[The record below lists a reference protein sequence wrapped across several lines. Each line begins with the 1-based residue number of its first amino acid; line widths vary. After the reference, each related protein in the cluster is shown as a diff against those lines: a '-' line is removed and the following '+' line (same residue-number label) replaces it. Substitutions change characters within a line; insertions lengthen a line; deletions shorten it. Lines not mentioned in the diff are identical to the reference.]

1 MPIQN
6 PKSEIHN
13 RKKLIEVALPL
24 EKINVA
30 SAREKSIRH
39 GHPSTLHL
47 WWARR
52 PLAAA
57 RAVIFA
63 QMVDD
68 PSEYVAE
75 LRRDPVAYVQAQ
87 RTLTEQ
93 MVAWTIRR
101 RSFEAVPV
109 AGERAVLDPGE
120 APTLEECLADNERQR
135 LFRLIEQL
143 VLWENTTNEDIL
155 QQARDEIWRSWR
167 RTCADNHDHPRAA
180 ELFNPEKLPAFHDPF
195 AGGGAL
201 PLEAQRL
208 GLESYASDLNPVA
221 VLINKAMIEIPPKF
235 AGRPPVNPDLRFEI
249 FDLRLEDKKSQISNP
264 KSQITWK
271 GAAGLAADVRYY
283 GQWMR
288 DEAEKRIGY
297 LYPKIEITAEGAAGR
312 RDLQPLIGQKLTVI
326 AWLWARTVNSP
337 NPAFAHVAV
346 PLASTFMLSTKP
358 GKETYVE
365 PVIDGDSYR
374 FTVKVGKPKDA
385 EAAKNGTKLSRG
397 ANFRCLLSDTPIA
410 GDYIK
415 AEGVAGRM
423 GARLMA
429 IVAKGERGRIYLAP
443 TPEHEAIAKQAQPEW
458 VPETPLPDDPRNFW
472 TVHYGLTTFGDLFTP
487 RQLVALNTFADLV
500 QEARERVKRDML
512 FTAEDAEERREAGD
526 LPLPLR
532 SSAAS
537 AVDHDLPLAAEGD
550 AFFTAEGAEER
561 GDLIFTAEDAEER
574 REAGHLPLPLRSSA
588 ASAVDHDPPL
598 AAGGTGATAYA
609 DAVAVYLAFAIS
621 RSADRGSNICSW
633 DNSPKMEALRNTF
646 GRQAIPM
653 VWDFAEGNP
662 LSESSGNWMNNVEW
676 GAKTVACLPAHLTS
690 DARQV
695 DATNQTISKDKIV
708 STDPPYCLAS
718 GTLIMTSLG
727 YAPIEQIRVGDQVL
741 THHGR
746 FARVTQ
752 TYQRPYQGMLQQI
765 KVAHTSQPLLITD
778 EHPIY
783 AVQTGACRVGY
794 AAACHLSCAWM
805 RQNNGCSARV
815 ADQYQLAWVE
825 SAKVKPT
832 DLVFTPVLQPD
843 LPIEQIELQDWLP
856 AEQYLFIDT
865 QLHYHKATPRSLASR
880 EQVLT
885 APRRYTTNTTIA
897 ITPEL
902 GRLLGYFVADGY
914 AQVSHDGGAIHF
926 TFHTNETDFHADVTN
941 LMEHCFELKAGK
953 TTDNA
958 YQYNH
963 SVRLNF
969 YSKPIATLLR
979 TWCYTADGHK
989 CLPDWLLHLDDH
1001 VIKAFLR
1008 GYWFG
1013 DGSCSVKEAIASS
1026 NSPAL
1031 IGQLRL
1037 LLQRIGI
1044 MARLHIRQIKPTLIN
1059 RKMAVPRGLQYTLH
1073 ITGTALT
1080 RLIDQLDLPIPNHQ
1094 PSYHREQHGAW
1105 WAGGYLL
1112 PIRKIELVAYSGMV
1126 YNLETEDHSYVTAAG
1141 CVHNC
1146 DNISYA
1152 DLSDFFYVWL
1162 RRTLRTIFPDLFS
1175 TLAVPKAEELIANPY
1190 RQGGKE
1196 SSEAFFYNGM
1206 ALAMRNLSHQTHP
1219 AFPITIYYAY
1229 KQQETNASEGTSST
1243 GWDGFLTSVIESGFA
1258 ISGTWPIRTELSN
1271 RMIGSGTNAL
1281 ASSIVLV
1288 CRPRPLN
1295 APTVTRRD
1303 FLAALKDE
1311 LPVALA
1317 NMQRGNI
1324 APVDLA
1330 QASIGPGMGVFTR
1343 YGKVIDATGKA
1354 LTVREALT
1362 LINQSLDEVLAEQEG
1377 DFDADTRW
1385 ALAWFEQYGFA
1396 EGEYG
1401 VAETLSKAKNTSV
1414 AGMVNAGLLAAGSG
1428 KVRLLRP
1435 DELPADWN
1443 PATDARLT
1451 VWEMVHQLVRALS
1464 VGDQA
1469 SEAAAGTLLAQ
1480 LGGQADVARELAY
1493 RLYALCERK
1502 KRAAEALAYNG
1513 LVQSWPEMLTLAQA
1527 QRRDV
1532 PVQLGF

>member
-1 MPIQN
+1 MIT
-6 PKSEIHN
+6 

-24 EKINVA
+24 EKINLA

-87 RTLTEQ
+87 RTLMEQ
-93 MVAWTIRR
+93 MAAWTIRR
-101 RSFEAVPV
+101 RSFEATPV
-109 AGERAVLDPGE
+109 AGERAVRDPGQ

-155 QQARDEIWRSWR
+155 QQARDEIGKSWR

-235 AGRPPVNPDLRFEI
+235 SGRPPVNPDLRFEI
-249 FDLRLEDKKSQISNP
+249 FDVRLEGKQSKIQNP

-288 DEAEKRIGY
+288 DEAEKRIGH
-297 LYPKIEITAEGAAGR
+297 LYPKVQAVRNPDGSYRHATQEEIQNPKSQIEN
-312 RDLQPLIGQKLTVI
+312 LTVI

-365 PVIDGDSYR
+365 PVIEGDSYR

-397 ANFRCLLSDTPIA
+397 ANFRCLLSETPIA

-429 IVAKGERGRIYLAP
+429 IVAEGERGRIYLAP
-443 TPEHEAIAKQAQPEW
+443 TLEHEAIAKQAQPEW
-458 VPETPLPDDPRNFW
+458 VPETPIAPDKRSMFTPL
-472 TVHYGLTTFGDLFTP
+472 YGMTHFNHLFTP
-487 RQLVALNTFADLV
+487 RQLVALNTFSDLA
-500 QEARERVKRDML
+500 QAARERVKVV
-512 FTAEDAEERREAGD
+512 A
-526 LPLPLR
+526 
-532 SSAAS
+532 
-537 AVDHDLPLAAEGD
+537 LAAALAD
-550 AFFTAEGAEER
+550 
-561 GDLIFTAEDAEER
+561 DV
-574 REAGHLPLPLRSSA
+574 RSL
-588 ASAVDHDPPL
+588 DT
-598 AAGGTGATAYA
+598 GGTGATAYA
-609 DAVAVYLAFAIS
+609 DAVAVYLAFAVDKS
-621 RSADRGSNICSW
+621 SMFWSSLCYWLNQ
-633 DNSPKMEALRNTF
+633 PKNEIVANTF
-646 GRQAIPM
+646 GRQALPM
-653 VWDFAEGNP
+653 VWDYAESNPFSDSGGNFDKQVEH
-662 LSESSGNWMNNVEW
+662 LSKAIAASLFGQ
-676 GAKTVACLPAHLTS
+676 AHSTAIQF
-690 DARQV
+690 DAAQQILSV
-695 DATNQTISKDKIV
+695 DKVI
-708 STDPPYCLAS
+708 STDPPY
-718 GTLIMTSLG
+718 
-727 YAPIEQIRVGDQVL
+727 Y
-741 THHGR
+741 
-746 FARVTQ
+746 
-752 TYQRPYQGMLQQI
+752 
-765 KVAHTSQPLLITD
+765 
-778 EHPIY
+778 
-783 AVQTGACRVGY
+783 
-794 AAACHLSCAWM
+794 
-805 RQNNGCSARV
+805 
-815 ADQYQLAWVE
+815 
-825 SAKVKPT
+825 
-832 DLVFTPVLQPD
+832 
-843 LPIEQIELQDWLP
+843 
-856 AEQYLFIDT
+856 
-865 QLHYHKATPRSLASR
+865 
-880 EQVLT
+880 
-885 APRRYTTNTTIA
+885 
-897 ITPEL
+897 
-902 GRLLGYFVADGY
+902 
-914 AQVSHDGGAIHF
+914 
-926 TFHTNETDFHADVTN
+926 
-941 LMEHCFELKAGK
+941 
-953 TTDNA
+953 
-958 YQYNH
+958 
-963 SVRLNF
+963 
-969 YSKPIATLLR
+969 
-979 TWCYTADGHK
+979 
-989 CLPDWLLHLDDH
+989 
-1001 VIKAFLR
+1001 
-1008 GYWFG
+1008 
-1013 DGSCSVKEAIASS
+1013 
-1026 NSPAL
+1026 
-1031 IGQLRL
+1031 
-1037 LLQRIGI
+1037 
-1044 MARLHIRQIKPTLIN
+1044 
-1059 RKMAVPRGLQYTLH
+1059 
-1073 ITGTALT
+1073 
-1080 RLIDQLDLPIPNHQ
+1080 
-1094 PSYHREQHGAW
+1094 
-1105 WAGGYLL
+1105 
-1112 PIRKIELVAYSGMV
+1112 
-1126 YNLETEDHSYVTAAG
+1126 
-1141 CVHNC
+1141 
-1146 DNISYA
+1146 DNIGYA

-1162 RRTLRTIFPDLFS
+1162 RRILRTVFPDLFD
-1175 TLAVPKAEELIANPY
+1175 TLAVPKAEELVATPY
-1190 RQGGKE
+1190 RHGGKE
-1196 SSEAFFYNGM
+1196 QAEKFFLDGM
-1206 ALAMRNLSHQTHP
+1206 THAMQRLADQAHP
-1219 AFPITIYYAY
+1219 AFPVTIYYAF
-1229 KQQETNASEGTSST
+1229 KQAETDRDDGTSNT
-1243 GWDGFLTSVIESGFA
+1243 GWETFLDAVIRAGFA
-1258 ISGTWPIRTELSN
+1258 ISGTWPVRTERPSALKNIS
-1271 RMIGSGTNAL
+1271 NAL

-1288 CRPRPLN
+1288 CRPRPAN

-1377 DFDADTRW
+1377 DFDSDTRW
-1385 ALAWFEQYGFA
+1385 ALAWFDQYGFA

-1414 AGMVNAGLLAAGSG
+1414 AGMVTAGILASGAG

-1435 DELPADWN
+1435 EELPANWN
-1443 PATDARLT
+1443 PDDDARLT
-1451 VWEMVHQLVRALS
+1451 VWEMVHHLVRALS
-1464 VGDQA
+1464 VGNEA
-1469 SEAAAGTLLAQ
+1469 SESAAGKLLAQ
-1480 LGGQADVARELAY
+1480 LGARADIARELAY

-1527 QRRDV
+1527 QRRDA